1 MKTEAFMPK
10 SPLLVDIP
18 KEKISIKKYKGI
30 PHYVYY
36 VSGSKRVPGFKNP
49 RPTEILIGTIYGE
62 SDRMKPNENYYN
74 IYGTN
79 SRHLTIES
87 TTGYGQYL
95 LFDSIIEQIGLKD
108 IIYQTMAVDKQ
119 YLLSLALY
127 MFSNGNVMSGA
138 NDWSFES
145 YHYYQKPLVSK
156 QISAFFESIDLNDR
170 QRFFKAWSNH
180 VGTHSYLAYDVTSIS
195 TYAKG
200 LSDAEYG
207 YNRDKEDLAQINLGI
222 FFSYGKRL
230 PVLYDNY
237 PGSIIDKE
245 QLYYVLKVIETYHLK
260 NVSLVMD
267 KGFYKEDNFQYLLNE
282 ERYGFIMPIA
292 SHYKRARE
300 YIFNFNKAF
309 DRYEQQIDDTLY
321 GSRITSFI
329 DSKYVYGY
337 VYLDESRKAEEIAQ
351 ITKALKADEILI
363 GELLKKKR
371 FINSDQYKNRL
382 VIDGDSIQINKVYYD
397 NKISRAG
404 YLVIVSNLKLDVKE
418 VIEIYRRKDMVE
430 KCFDAFKND
439 IDFKRLH
446 THKQATTDGKLF
458 TAFLSLIAKSF
469 IHDKLKDIQEE
480 LKRNNLSV
488 KDIVKEVSKIKVVD
502 LSNQLRAI
510 AAPTRVQKVIF
521 KHVGMSEEKLKKR
534 LEDLNNV

>member
-1 MKTEAFMPK
+1 MPK
-10 SPLLVDIP
+10 LPLLVDIP
-18 KEKISIKKYKGI
+18 KEKVSIKKYKGN

-36 VSGSKRVPGFKNP
+36 VSGSKRVSGFKNP
-49 RPTEILIGTIYGE
+49 RPTETLIGTIHGE
-62 SDRMKPNENYYN
+62 SHQMKPNENYYN

-79 SRHLTIES
+79 NHQLTIES

-95 LFDSIIEQIGLKD
+95 LFNSIINQIGLKD
-108 IIYQTMAVDKQ
+108 IIYQTMTVDKS

-138 NDWSFES
+138 NDWSFEY
-145 YHYYQKPLVSK
+145 YHYDQKPLVSK
-156 QISAFFESIDLNDR
+156 QISEFFESIDLDDR

-180 VGTHSYLAYDVTSIS
+180 VGTNSYLAYDVTSIS

-222 FFSYGKRL
+222 FFSYEKRL
-230 PVLYDNY
+230 PVLYNNY

-245 QLYYVLKVIETYHLK
+245 QLYYVLKVIETYQLK

-267 KGFYKEDNFQYLLNE
+267 KGFYKEENLQYLLDE
-282 ERYGFIMPIA
+282 EKYGFIMFIA

-300 YIFNFNKAF
+300 YISKFNKDF
-309 DRYEQQIDDTLY
+309 SRYEQQIDDTLY
-321 GSRITSFI
+321 GSMITSFI

-363 GELLKKKR
+363 NELLKKKR
-371 FINSDQYKNRL
+371 LTNIDQYRNRL
-382 VIDGDSIQINKVYYD
+382 VIDGDSIQINKAYYD
-397 NKISRAG
+397 NKIAKAG
-404 YLVIVSNLKLDVKE
+404 YLVILSYLKLEVAE

-446 THKQATTDGKLF
+446 TQKQATTDGKLF
-458 TAFLSLIAKSF
+458 TAFLSLIAKSY

-480 LKRNNLSV
+480 LKRNNMSV
-488 KDIVKEVSKIKVVD
+488 KDIIREVSKIKVAN
-502 LSNQLRAI
+502 LSNHLRATT
-510 AAPTRVQKVIF
+510 APTKVQKVIF
-521 KHVGMSEEKLKKR
+521 KHVGVSEEKFKK
-534 LEDLNNV
+534 LLDDLNDV